1 MLSAHYRNPINF
13 SEELIMQAASAMSRI
28 KNCRDNLKHIASS
41 NGANTVDIQKDA
53 CALEER
59 FRRAMDD
66 DLNTAEAIGAIFEY
80 IRDINLAF
88 ETGGDKKSAEEAL
101 DILDRVLGVLGLVPE
116 DEAVPDDVM
125 VLVEQRK
132 AARAAKDY
140 AASDALRE
148 RIAALGYE
156 VKDTPEGVKINKR

>member
-1 MLSAHYRNPINF
+1 
-13 SEELIMQAASAMSRI
+13 
-28 KNCRDNLKHIASS
+28 
-41 NGANTVDIQKDA
+41 
-53 CALEER
+53 
-59 FRRAMDD
+59 
-66 DLNTAEAIGAIFEY
+66 
-80 IRDINLAF
+80 
-88 ETGGDKKSAEEAL
+88 
-101 DILDRVLGVLGLVPE
+101 LDRVLGVLGLVPE
-116 DEAVPDDVM
+116 DEAVPGDVM